1 MRPTFL
7 LAALAALAWTPAL
20 AQDPGHANSPV
31 LRGAD
36 LPAPRVEAAPVPT
49 QDLKVTVQGRDTVVL
64 TPADLKALPRAKA
77 TFIAHGKQ
85 IRYEGALLNAALKQA
100 GVVSGDRLMGR
111 YLNQVVIA
119 KGADGFTASYSLGET
134 DPIYRTNPVIIADR
148 KDDQPLDAKEGPYR
162 LVVDGDLRPG
172 RSVRQVVSVEVK
184 AVP

>member
-1 MRPTFL
+1 MRPALL
-7 LAALAALAWTPAL
+7 LAAVAAIVAATPAL
-20 AQDPGHANSPV
+20 A
-31 LRGAD
+31 
-36 LPAPRVEAAPVPT
+36 

-77 TFIAHGKQ
+77 TFTAHGKP
-85 IRYEGALLNAALKQA
+85 ITYEGALLNAALKQA

-119 KGADGFTASYSLGET
+119 KGSDGFTATYSLGET
-134 DPIYRTNPVIIADR
+134 DPIYRANPVIIADS
-148 KDDQPLDAKEGPYR
+148 KDGQPLDAKEGPYR

-172 RSVRQVVSVEVK
+172 RSPRMLASVEVK

>member
-1 MRPTFL
+1 MRPALL
-7 LAALAALAWTPAL
+7 LAAVAAILAATPAL
-20 AQDPGHANSPV
+20 G
-31 LRGAD
+31 
-36 LPAPRVEAAPVPT
+36 

-77 TFIAHGKQ
+77 TFTAHGKP
-85 IRYEGALLNAALKQA
+85 ITYEGALLNAALKQA

-119 KGADGFTASYSLGET
+119 KGSDGFTATYSLGET
-134 DPIYRTNPVIIADR
+134 DPIYRANPVIIADS
-148 KDDQPLDAKEGPYR
+148 KDGQPLDAKEGPYR

-172 RSVRQVVSVEVK
+172 RSPRMLVSVEVK